1 MRSRK
6 PLVLRARLEALASL
20 APPLD
25 AVAGSKEEREYL
37 GRAAAELEKAGLEVE
52 EFTFECMTWREK
64 YAEVTAGS
72 SRLRAVALPYSPPG
86 DIEAEVVHV
95 GEAALPQEWEKFDL
109 HGKIA
114 LVKFYRKLDEAS
126 WQYLEAVWR
135 GAEAV
140 IFYDRFP
147 SRRRRMVITYA
158 RDYRFTAGAPPPVPA
173 VAVSFEDGVRLLRT
187 AREGGEVRVLVE
199 AEVEHSSSS
208 TVVYAGDLSGP
219 VLSAHAD
226 KWLTGFT
233 DDVLGVSLLLLL
245 ASELR
250 DSAGYI
256 IFGAEESGAPGYSP
270 WYWLWGSRS
279 FAEYLERRGLL
290 EEFGVLLNL
299 DVLGGAEPRLS
310 ASGPDLME
318 GLAGILGGVETGP
331 DQVIFDSFSFTMK
344 GVPAATFHT
353 FPELWGVYHT
363 DVDTPSHVNWE
374 GVGRAYES
382 VLRAARAFLKE
393 RWGIMKY
400 SALVDSVLS
409 KLRLVEFL
417 PEARLA
423 LERLARLRVSDEH
436 TARALRRA
444 LTRPVFRGHYETELM
459 ESEVVYPYLLD
470 VIDDYLSLRDALSTG
485 NLHAALR
492 GLRRVPGTEEMLPSV
507 EPPARVT
514 PGYLREY
521 YRALELAVRESLK
534 ALSESIAALKA

>member
-1 MRSRK
+1 
-6 PLVLRARLEALASL
+6 
-20 APPLD
+20 
-25 AVAGSKEEREYL
+25 
-37 GRAAAELEKAGLEVE
+37 
-52 EFTFECMTWREK
+52 
-64 YAEVTAGS
+64 
-72 SRLRAVALPYSPPG
+72 
-86 DIEAEVVHV
+86 
-95 GEAALPQEWEKFDL
+95 
-109 HGKIA
+109 
-114 LVKFYRKLDEAS
+114 
-126 WQYLEAVWR
+126 
-135 GAEAV
+135 
-140 IFYDRFP
+140 
-147 SRRRRMVITYA
+147 
-158 RDYRFTAGAPPPVPA
+158 
-173 VAVSFEDGVRLLRT
+173 LLRT
-187 AREGGEVRVLVE
+187 AREGGKVRVLVE

-208 TVVYAGDLSGP
+208 AVVYAGDLSGP

-250 DSAGYI
+250 
-256 IFGAEESGAPGYSP
+256 
-270 WYWLWGSRS
+270 
-279 FAEYLERRGLL
+279 
-290 EEFGVLLNL
+290 
-299 DVLGGAEPRLS
+299 
-310 ASGPDLME
+310 
-318 GLAGILGGVETGP
+318 ILGGVETGP

-444 LTRPVFRGHYETELM
+444 LTRPVFRGHYETELV